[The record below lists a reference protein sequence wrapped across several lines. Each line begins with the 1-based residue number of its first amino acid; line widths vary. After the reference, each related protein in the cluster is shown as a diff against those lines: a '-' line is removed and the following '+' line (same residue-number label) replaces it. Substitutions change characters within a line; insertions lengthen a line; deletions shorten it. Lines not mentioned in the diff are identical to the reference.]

1 MKICV
6 AQTKPV
12 TGDIEQNILHHKEFI
27 NRATALGADSIIF
40 PELSLTGYEPT
51 LAKALAVDLYD
62 NRLDDFQAMSNAQKI
77 TIGVGIPVRTENGI
91 TISMIIFQP
100 HRERL
105 VYSKKYIHADEEELF
120 IPGQNFPTLAVANQ
134 TLAIAICYELSVEA
148 HAEEA
153 FTNGATVYIAS
164 VAKFTNGVDKA
175 TQRLSEIA
183 GTKNA
188 WVLMSNAIGAADGG
202 MCAGKTTAWNA
213 NGTPIAQL
221 NDSQEGILI
230 LDTDTGSCTVQ
241 ML

>member
-1 MKICV
+1 MPVLYAYGLLRQVISMKICV

-62 NRLDDFQAMSNAQKI
+62 NRLDDFQAISNAQKI

-105 VYSKKYIHADEEELF
+105 VYSKKYIHADEEEFFGRGDPL
-120 IPGQNFPTLAVANQ
+120 PGAGSGELPTL
-134 TLAIAICYELSVEA
+134 
-148 HAEEA
+148 
-153 FTNGATVYIAS
+153 
-164 VAKFTNGVDKA
+164 
-175 TQRLSEIA
+175 REIV
-183 GTKNA
+183 GPPT
-188 WVLMSNAIGAADGG
+188 
-202 MCAGKTTAWNA
+202 
-213 NGTPIAQL
+213 
-221 NDSQEGILI
+221 
-230 LDTDTGSCTVQ
+230 
-241 ML
+241 